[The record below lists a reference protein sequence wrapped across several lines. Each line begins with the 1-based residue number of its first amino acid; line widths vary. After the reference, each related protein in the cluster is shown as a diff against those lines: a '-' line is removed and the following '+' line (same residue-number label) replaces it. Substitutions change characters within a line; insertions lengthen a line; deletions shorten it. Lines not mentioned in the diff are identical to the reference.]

1 MKIRMLTALC
11 VGLSGV
17 AGAITLQPETLPR
30 CEFADT
36 EVTTNCPFSFAS
48 PFVVDF
54 RLAMEF
60 DSTPSN
66 NVQIAFGRDSDADGV
81 LSADETGMIL
91 AWDCGEWILFGTNA
105 LPFAVSPAVDANAHK
120 TVFWELHLK
129 RKVPKHLLLTENG
142 QPLFPGFTSDPEPWF
157 YGRGW
162 NMFRL
167 TARGTDDPAESFAV
181 DLNEKGGLI
190 FLR

>member
-1 MKIRMLTALC
+1 MNMLVLALC
-11 VGLSGV
+11 VAGGLS
-17 AGAITLQPETLPR
+17 R

-48 PFVVDF
+48 PFVIDF
-54 RLAMEF
+54 RLTMEF

-105 LPFAVSPAVDANAHK
+105 LPFAVSSSVDTNAHK
-120 TVFWELHLK
+120 VLRWDLRLK
-129 RKVPKHLLLTENG
+129 RKTPKRLLLTENG
-142 QPLFPGFTSDPEPWF
+142 LSVFPDFAPVPEPWF
-157 YGRGW
+157 YDRTW
-162 NMFRL
+162 DMFRL
-167 TARGTDDPAESFAV
+167 TARGIDDPAESFV
-181 DLNEKGGLI
+181 VELDEKGALI

>member
-1 MKIRMLTALC
+1 MQLMMALC
-11 VGLSGV
+11 AGLSGV
-17 AGAITLQPETLPR
+17 AGAIPLQPETLPR
-30 CEFADT
+30 SAFADT
-36 EVTTNCPFSFAS
+36 EVTTNCSFAFAS
-48 PFVVDF
+48 PFVADF

-81 LSADETGMIL
+81 LSADETGMIF

-105 LPFAVSPAVDANAHK
+105 LPFAVSSAVSTNAHK
-120 TVFWELHLK
+120 TVLWDLHLK
-129 RKVPKHLLLTENG
+129 RKAPKRLVLMENE
-142 QPLFPGFTSDPEPWF
+142 QPLFPDFASDPEPWF
-157 YGRGW
+157 YDRGW

-167 TARGTDDPAESFAV
+167 TARGIDDPAESFVV

>member
-1 MKIRMLTALC
+1 MKMQVIALCAGLAGTALAA
-11 VGLSGV
+11 V
-17 AGAITLQPETLPR
+17 LQPEALPR

-54 RLAMEF
+54 RLTMEF

-81 LSADETGMIL
+81 LSAGETDMTL
-91 AWDCGEWILFGTNA
+91 AWDCGEWMLIGTNA
-105 LPFAVSPAVDANAHK
+105 LPSAVLPSVDTNAHK
-120 TVFWELHLK
+120 TVLWNLHLK
-129 RKVPKHLLLTENG
+129 RKVPKHLLLTEND
-142 QPLFPGFTSDPEPWF
+142 QPLLPDFTSDPEPWF
-157 YGRGW
+157 YDRTW
-162 NMFRL
+162 NMLRL
-167 TARGTDDPAESFAV
+167 TARGIDNPAESFVV
-181 DLNEKGGLI
+181 DLNEKGALI

>member
-1 MKIRMLTALC
+1 MQLMMALC

-17 AGAITLQPETLPR
+17 AGAISLQPETLPR
-30 CEFADT
+30 SAFADT

-48 PFVVDF
+48 PFVADF

-66 NVQIAFGRDSDADGV
+66 NVQIAFGRDADADGV
-81 LSADETGMIL
+81 LSADETGMIF
-91 AWDCGEWILFGTNA
+91 AWDCGEWIVFGTNA
-105 LPFAVSPAVDANAHK
+105 LPFAVSPAVDTNAHK
-120 TVFWELHLK
+120 TVLWDLHLK
-129 RKVPKHLLLTENG
+129 RKTPRQLLLTENG
-142 QPLFPGFTSDPEPWF
+142 VSLFPDLEADPESWF
-157 YGRGW
+157 YDRTW

-167 TARGTDDPAESFAV
+167 TARGIDDPTESFVV

>member
-1 MKIRMLTALC
+1 MQLMMVLC

-17 AGAITLQPETLPR
+17 AGAISLQPETLPR
-30 CEFADT
+30 AAFADT
-36 EVTTNCPFSFAS
+36 EVSTNCPFSFAS
-48 PFVVDF
+48 PFVADF

-81 LSADETGMIL
+81 LSAGETGMVL

-105 LPFAVSPAVDANAHK
+105 LPFAISSAVSTNAHK
-120 TVFWELHLK
+120 TVLWNLHLK
-129 RKVPKHLLLTENG
+129 RKVPRHLLLTENDR
-142 QPLFPGFTSDPEPWF
+142 PLFSVFTSNPEPWF
-157 YGRGW
+157 FDRDW

-167 TARGTDDPAESFAV
+167 TARGMDDPAESFTV
-181 DLNEKGGLI
+181 DLDEKGGLI

>member
-1 MKIRMLTALC
+1 MNMLLLALC
-11 VGLSGV
+11 VAGGLS
-17 AGAITLQPETLPR
+17 R

-48 PFVVDF
+48 PFVIDF
-54 RLAMEF
+54 RLTMEF

-91 AWDCGEWILFGTNA
+91 AWDCGEWMIFGTNV
-105 LPFAVSPAVDANAHK
+105 LPLAVSPAVDTNAHK
-120 TVFWELHLK
+120 TVLWDLRLK
-129 RKVPKHLLLTENG
+129 RKKPERLVLTENS
-142 QPLFPGFTSDPEPWF
+142 QPLFPDFETNPESCF
-157 YGRGW
+157 YDRAW
-162 NMFRL
+162 DMFRL
-167 TARGTDDPAESFAV
+167 TARGIDDPAESFV
-181 DLNEKGGLI
+181 VELDEKGALI

>member
-1 MKIRMLTALC
+1 MKMQVIALCAGLAGTALAA
-11 VGLSGV
+11 V
-17 AGAITLQPETLPR
+17 LQPEALPR

-81 LSADETGMIL
+81 LSADETGMIV

-105 LPFAVSPAVDANAHK
+105 LPFVVLPTVDTNAHK
-120 TVFWELHLK
+120 VLCWDLHLRRKTPK
-129 RKVPKHLLLTENG
+129 RLLLMENG
-142 QPLFPGFTSDPEPWF
+142 SPLFSGFEADPEPWF
-157 YGRGW
+157 YDRTW

-167 TARGTDDPAESFAV
+167 TARGIDDPAESFTV
-181 DLNEKGGLI
+181 ELNEKGGLI

>member
-1 MKIRMLTALC
+1 MSLLILALC
-11 VGLSGV
+11 V
-17 AGAITLQPETLPR
+17 AGDLPPW
-30 CEFADT
+30 EKADT
-36 EVTTNCPFSFAS
+36 EVTTNCPFSFGS
-48 PFVVDF
+48 PFVFDF

-81 LSADETGMIL
+81 LSAGETGMIL

-105 LPFAVSPAVDANAHK
+105 LPFAVSPAVDTNAHK
-120 TVFWELHLK
+120 VLRWDLHLRGK
-129 RKVPKHLLLTENG
+129 RPKSLILTEND
-142 QPLFPGFTSDPEPWF
+142 QPLFPDFASAPEPWF
-157 YGRGW
+157 YGRDW

-167 TARGTDDPAESFAV
+167 TARGVDDPAESFVV
-181 DLNEKGGLI
+181 DLDEKGALI

>member
-1 MKIRMLTALC
+1 MSILVLALC
-11 VGLSGV
+11 VAGGL
-17 AGAITLQPETLPR
+17 PPWEH
-30 CEFADT
+30 ADT

-60 DSTPSN
+60 ESTPSN

-81 LSADETGMIL
+81 LSAGETGMVL

-105 LPFAVSPAVDANAHK
+105 LPFAVSPAVSTNAHK
-120 TVFWELHLK
+120 VLRWDLHLRDK
-129 RKVPKHLLLTENG
+129 RPKRLVLTENDV
-142 QPLFPGFTSDPEPWF
+142 PLFPDSETDPEPWF
-157 YGRGW
+157 YDRTW
-162 NMFRL
+162 DMFRL
-167 TARGTDDPAESFAV
+167 TARGIDDPAESFAV
-181 DLNEKGGLI
+181 DLNEKGALI

>member
-1 MKIRMLTALC
+1 MKTEVLALC
-11 VGLSGV
+11 MGL
-17 AGAITLQPETLPR
+17 AGAAIAAPLQPSALPR

-36 EVTTNCPFSFAS
+36 EVTTNCTFSFAS
-48 PFVVDF
+48 PGVVDF
-54 RLAMEF
+54 RFIMEF

-66 NVQIAFGRDSDADGV
+66 NVQIAFGRDVDADGV

-105 LPFAVSPAVDANAHK
+105 LPFAVSSAMDANGHK
-120 TVFWELHLK
+120 TLCWDLHLSRK
-129 RKVPKHLLLTENG
+129 RPRRLVLTEND
-142 QPLFPGFTSDPEPWF
+142 QLLFPGFASAPEPWF
-157 YGRGW
+157 YDRNW

-167 TARGTDDPAESFAV
+167 TARGVGDSAESFVV
-181 DLNEKGGLI
+181 DLNEKGTLI

>member
-1 MKIRMLTALC
+1 MKMQVIALCAGLAGTALAA
-11 VGLSGV
+11 V
-17 AGAITLQPETLPR
+17 LQPEALPR

-36 EVTTNCPFSFAS
+36 EVTTNCSFSFAS

-66 NVQIAFGRDSDADGV
+66 NVQIAFGRDADADGV
-81 LSADETGMIL
+81 LSADETGMIV

-105 LPFAVSPAVDANAHK
+105 LPFVVLPTVDTNAHK
-120 TVFWELHLK
+120 VLCWDLHLRRKTPK
-129 RKVPKHLLLTENG
+129 RLLLMENG
-142 QPLFPGFTSDPEPWF
+142 SQLFSGFEADLEPWF
-157 YGRGW
+157 YDRTW

-167 TARGTDDPAESFAV
+167 TARGIDDPAESFTV
-181 DLNEKGGLI
+181 ELNEKGGLI

>member
-1 MKIRMLTALC
+1 MSILVLALC
-11 VGLSGV
+11 V
-17 AGAITLQPETLPR
+17 AGGLPR

-54 RLAMEF
+54 RVTLEF

-81 LSADETGMIL
+81 LSAGETGMVL

-105 LPFAVSPAVDANAHK
+105 LPFAVSPAVSTNAHK
-120 TVFWELHLK
+120 VLRWDLHLRRK
-129 RKVPKHLLLTENG
+129 RLKRLALTENDV
-142 QPLFPGFTSDPEPWF
+142 PLFPDFETDPEPWL
-157 YGRGW
+157 YDRTW
-162 NMFRL
+162 DMLRL
-167 TARGTDDPAESFAV
+167 TARGIDDPAESFTV
-181 DLNEKGGLI
+181 DLNEKGALI
-190 FLR
+190 LLR